1 LRRGE
6 YLFTEKEAVDSFY
19 VVLEGRVRISLSS
32 EGDTIAVHPPG
43 EFTGGLAILTGKGLA
58 PPGTGHASEAVSWRS
73 PRDLS
78 RG

>member
-1 LRRGE
+1 MMHEPGNTAVFPRFTDEQLEQLYPYGSERSFEEGE

-43 EFTGGLAILTGKGLA
+43 EFTGGL
-58 PPGTGHASEAVSWRS
+58 
-73 PRDLS
+73 
-78 RG
+78 